1 MESYDNLDCFEFER
15 AAPHFCD
22 ARVLRHARRV
32 VPLAET
38 NRNKNKSRLFLTGA
52 FAAAMLLG
60 AAVALLAARLER
72 QRFQAAAALE
82 ISKVETTNSSSLAAA
97 PKTEKSEEMSQPAAS
112 PEAAVPLA
120 ATQAI
125 INDNQPTPDAPESA
139 SKAASKPATRPVH
152 LPVAEPQ
159 HQDESLA
166 NDSVDPINDLPN
178 DDKAAQPPAIV
189 DEWQER
195 RLRRIEKLDRRA
207 RRSQQGRDLMRID
220 EIFEGS
226 RRP

>member
-1 MESYDNLDCFEFER
+1 
-15 AAPHFCD
+15 
-22 ARVLRHARRV
+22 
-32 VPLAET
+32 
-38 NRNKNKSRLFLTGA
+38 
-52 FAAAMLLG
+52 MLLG

-195 RLRRIEKLDRRA
+195 RLRRIEKLERRA